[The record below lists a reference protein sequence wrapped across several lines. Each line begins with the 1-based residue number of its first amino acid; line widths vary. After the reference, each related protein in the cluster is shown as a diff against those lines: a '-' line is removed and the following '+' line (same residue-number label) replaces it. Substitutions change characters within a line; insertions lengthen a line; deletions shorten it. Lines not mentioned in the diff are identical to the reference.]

1 MNAIKLLK
9 KLMPKPRESGD
20 QLEVALCILLDSLQL
35 KCTTPEKRDKLY
47 ACYNNIN
54 QTNGINQITLRSA
67 VSSILPNDPTHFYMT
82 QDNDGTRGITSDIY
96 VCNTTTSIG
105 ISCKRNNLS
114 IKHQRPRALIQH
126 LMLSKETELEYKTEY
141 DKLIG
146 NFYNTANTAKHIL
159 FNQVGESKHK
169 LYSDINELAC
179 KYISA
184 AADEN
189 KLHLIKF
196 MLSANE
202 KNSFILHY
210 NDKKKSFKV
219 CQLAKSIDTI
229 ESFNVTCVKTNY
241 LEIECNTIK
250 FVLRIHNASS
260 RITKEVSVKY
270 DTKLLDYDSVFAPI
284 VPVVPQI
291 PLIPVAPVVE
301 ILQQVP
307 PVPIVPIVPMEPHA
321 PQA

>member
-1 MNAIKLLK
+1 MNIIKLIK
-9 KLMPKPRESGD
+9 KVMPKPRESGD

-47 ACYNNIN
+47 ACYNNAAI
-54 QTNGINQITLRSA
+54 GIDQNTLANSVRH
-67 VSSILPNDPTHFYMT
+67 ILPNNPTHFYMT
-82 QDNDGTRGITSDIY
+82 LDNDGSKGITSDVY
-96 VCNTTTSIG
+96 VCNETSSIG

-126 LMLSKETELEYKTEY
+126 LMLDKETELLYKTEY

-146 NFYNTANTAKHIL
+146 DFFNTANSSKHTL
-159 FNQVGESKHK
+159 FNQVTNLKNK

-184 AADEN
+184 ASDEN

-210 NDKKKSFKV
+210 NDKNKSFKV
-219 CQLAKSIDTI
+219 CKLAISIDTI
-229 ESFNVTCVKTNY
+229 KSFNVTCKKTNY

-260 RITKEVSVKY
+260 RIKKEVSVKY

-284 VPVVPQI
+284 VPVVHVVPE
-291 PLIPVAPVVE
+291 VPVV
-301 ILQQVP
+301 
-307 PVPIVPIVPMEPHA
+307 PINVTVN
-321 PQA
+321 

>member
-1 MNAIKLLK
+1 MNIIKLIK
-9 KLMPKPRESGD
+9 RIMPKPRESGD

-47 ACYNNIN
+47 ACYNNAAI
-54 QTNGINQITLRSA
+54 GIDQNTLANA
-67 VSSILPNDPTHFYMT
+67 VRHILPNNPTHFYMT
-82 QDNDGTRGITSDIY
+82 LDNDGTKGITSDIY
-96 VCNTTTSIG
+96 VCNDTTSIG

-126 LMLSKETELEYKTEY
+126 LMLSKETELQYKTEY

-146 NFYNTANTAKHIL
+146 DFFTTSNSAKHIL
-159 FNQVGESKHK
+159 FNQVGNLKNK
-169 LYSDINELAC
+169 LYTDINELAC
-179 KYISA
+179 KYIYA

-202 KNSFILHY
+202 KNAFILHY
-210 NDKKKSFKV
+210 NDNNKTFKV
-219 CQLAKSIDTI
+219 CKLAKSVNAI
-229 ESFNVTCVKTNY
+229 ESFNVTCKKTNY

-250 FVLRIHNASS
+250 FILRIHNASS

-284 VPVVPQI
+284 VPV
-291 PLIPVAPVVE
+291 IPVV
-301 ILQQVP
+301 
-307 PVPIVPIVPMEPHA
+307 
-321 PQA
+321 